1 MLRYFD
7 ITGGD
12 KKKLIETISSY
23 LDIEPEYQG
32 PPTKGDIIGRYMVLY
47 NGNILSGED
56 NEEKIDALI
65 GVLSKAG
72 FRIEEDVKKRIN
84 L

>member
-7 ITGGD
+7 IAGGD

-32 PPTKGDIIGRYMVLY
+32 LPTKGYLIGRYMVLY
-47 NGNILSGED
+47 N
-56 NEEKIDALI
+56 
-65 GVLSKAG
+65 
-72 FRIEEDVKKRIN
+72 
-84 L
+84 

>member
-23 LDIEPEYQG
+23 LGIEPEYQG
-32 PPTKGDIIGRYMVLY
+32 LPTKGYLIGRYMVLY
-47 NGNILSGED
+47 N
-56 NEEKIDALI
+56 
-65 GVLSKAG
+65 
-72 FRIEEDVKKRIN
+72 
-84 L
+84 

>member
-7 ITGGD
+7 ITDGD

-23 LDIEPEYQG
+23 LDIKPEYQG
-32 PPTKGDIIGRYMVLY
+32 LPTKGYIIGRYMVLY
-47 NGNILSGED
+47 NGNMLSGED
-56 NEEKIDALI
+56 NDEKIDALI

>member
-23 LDIEPEYQG
+23 YEIESEYWILG
-32 PPTKGDIIGRYMVLY
+32 KSKGKYIDW
-47 NGNILSGED
+47 SED
-56 NEEKIDALI
+56 
-65 GVLSKAG
+65 
-72 FRIEEDVKKRIN
+72 
-84 L
+84 

>member
-23 LDIEPEYQG
+23 LDIEPEYQA
-32 PPTKGDIIGRYMVLY
+32 PPTKGYIIGRYMVLY

-56 NEEKIDALI
+56 NEEKINALI